1 MAKRKGPKLV
11 DLKAQN
17 EKVTTEDLNR
27 LQNVVKAITSTQN
40 EVGVLETRK
49 HNLLHQVFELQDL
62 LAKLQ
67 EELQKDYGTTDIS
80 IADGSINYKENGQA
94 DS

>member
-11 DLKAQN
+11 DLKARN
-17 EKVTTEDLNR
+17 EKVSTEDLSR

-49 HNLLHQVFELQDL
+49 HNLLHQVVELQQAL
-62 LAKLQ
+62 STLQ
-67 EELQKDYGTTDIS
+67 ENFKKEYGTDNIN
-80 IADGSINYKENGQA
+80 IADGTILGSDE
-94 DS
+94 